1 MVMKHEGRGEG
12 FCCRYASAGR
22 LIGWFMYGEDTQNVI
37 FVASS
42 DSGDFVQAINKATAD
57 LQERLAMDKEF
68 LNCMLNA
75 MKNYSDR
82 SAPELRG
89 EQLEKEKSYSRLD
102 SLILFPDEKL
112 VMASEVNK
120 YLKKMAN
127 ERGGYL
133 NNCNIKKI
141 LSLAIETV
149 TEE

>member
-1 MVMKHEGRGEG
+1 MVVKNEGRDKG
-12 FCCRYASAGR
+12 FCCRYASVGS
-22 LIGWFMYGEDTQNVI
+22 LIGWFMYREDTQNVI

-42 DSGDFVQAINKATAD
+42 DSVDFVHAINKATAD
-57 LQERLAMDKEF
+57 LQERLAMEKEF

-82 SAPELRG
+82 SASELRS

-112 VMASEVNK
+112 VMASDVIK
-120 YLKKMAN
+120 YLKKMAKA
-127 ERGGYL
+127 RGGDL

>member
-1 MVMKHEGRGEG
+1 
-12 FCCRYASAGR
+12 
-22 LIGWFMYGEDTQNVI
+22 MYGEDTQNVI

-57 LQERLAMDKEF
+57 LQERLAMEKEF

-112 VMASEVNK
+112 VMASEVIK

-127 ERGGYL
+127 ERGG
-133 NNCNIKKI
+133 ISIIAI
-141 LSLAIETV
+141 LRKSYH
-149 TEE
+149 

>member
-1 MVMKHEGRGEG
+1 MVVKNEGRDKG
-12 FCCRYASAGR
+12 FCCRYASVGS
-22 LIGWFMYGEDTQNVI
+22 LIGWFMYREDTQNVI
-37 FVASS
+37 FVAFS
-42 DSGDFVQAINKATAD
+42 DSVDFVHAINKATAD
-57 LQERLAMDKEF
+57 LQERLAMEKEF

-82 SAPELRG
+82 SASELRS

-112 VMASEVNK
+112 VMASDVIK

-133 NNCNIKKI
+133 NNYNIKKI
-141 LSLAIETV
+141 LS
-149 TEE
+149 